1 MFFASLVIKVC
12 GQMKNRK
19 KTFSLERLTSHHPP
33 TAQRGFC
40 DGKKCNIWVLLP
52 KMKPITVN
60 VSLETLFVL
69 IILSFFSKRKSGKA
83 GAKMWLLTHYSLF
96 HIYFYHKVL
105 FFVWISTQCN
115 PVRGNPNIATVTKAR
130 CYANCLTEV
139 SRLIVFVISFLYKWP
154 HHDLYQILSSYML
167 FYFYSWTRKG
177 IPTLSLRVGY
187 LNEVYL
193 RPPFSKSLN
202 L

>member
-1 MFFASLVIKVC
+1 MFFASLAIKVC

-40 DGKKCNIWVLLP
+40 EGKKCNIWVLLP

-83 GAKMWLLTHYSLF
+83 GAKMWLLTHSRLF
-96 HIYFYHKVL
+96 DIYFYHKVL
-105 FFVWISTQCN
+105 FFVWIFTQCN
-115 PVRGNPNIATVTKAR
+115 LVRGNPNIATVTKAR

-154 HHDLYQILSSYML
+154 YHDFVQLYAFLLL
-167 FYFYSWTRKG
+167 FMNTKRDSNFKPKG
-177 IPTLSLRVGY
+177 RLFKRSLT
-187 LNEVYL
+187 
-193 RPPFSKSLN
+193 
-202 L
+202 